1 MVKGDYKAGKRP
13 WFIVPNV
20 YTTGG
25 SWYWCAVCN
34 KNLGAGHEDTERHGR
49 KQQWAEWA
57 FVHDPLK
64 FQEEFSWVFGA
75 SPQATTPAPLADAT
89 FNPLA
94 QLSLRQA
101 LALLDEGQADTPEAA
116 LRRGPAQMAL
126 EDAPRHGPAQ
136 PNTPESLRHGPA
148 QPDTP
153 EAALGR
159 GPAQPN
165 TPEAALRLG
174 PAQPNTPEAALP
186 RGPAQVPEAVV
197 AAART
202 LFKPKACSVP
212 AVVPAAF
219 VAASLRQSLLAASA
233 KPVPVPPPAFVAAS
247 ANAVEM
253 RRQAIQQAA
262 QALLVSAGGSCL
274 GTGRGASAT
283 AASSDDACS
292 AEGPSAW
299 LGTGD
304 RVAHRADAHKA
315 FEAHQLA

>member
-136 PNTPESLRHGPA
+136 PNTPETLRHGPA

-165 TPEAALRLG
+165 TPEAALRRG
-174 PAQPNTPEAALP
+174 PAQPNTPEAAPRRVPVPAQPNTPEAALR
-186 RGPAQVPEAVV
+186 RGPAQMAF
-197 AAART
+197 AAAPRPVRHGPA
-202 LFKPKACSVP
+202 LPKPSQQP
-212 AVVPAAF
+212 EEE
-219 VAASLRQSLLAASA
+219 RA
-233 KPVPVPPPAFVAAS
+233 KPSQKPEEEEEEKNEEEIPWELARCMTKCWRDAQQS
-247 ANAVEM
+247 AGNHEAELRDAGPGADGSVDQRRVRP
-253 RRQAIQQAA
+253 RRQPGAA
-262 QALLVSAGGSCL
+262 
-274 GTGRGASAT
+274 GRGAKT
-283 AASSDDACS
+283 
-292 AEGPSAW
+292 PKP
-299 LGTGD
+299 
-304 RVAHRADAHKA
+304 HRRW
-315 FEAHQLA
+315 

>member
-116 LRRGPAQMAL
+116 LRRGPAQMAFAA
-126 EDAPRHGPAQ
+126 APRPVRHGPALPKPSQ
-136 PNTPESLRHGPA
+136 KPEEEEEKSEEEIPWELARCMTKCWRDAQQSAGNHEAELRDAGPGA
-148 QPDTP
+148 D
-153 EAALGR
+153 G
-159 GPAQPN
+159 
-165 TPEAALRLG
+165 
-174 PAQPNTPEAALP
+174 
-186 RGPAQVPEAVV
+186 
-197 AAART
+197 
-202 LFKPKACSVP
+202 SVDQRRVRP
-212 AVVPAAF
+212 
-219 VAASLRQSLLAASA
+219 
-233 KPVPVPPPAFVAAS
+233 
-247 ANAVEM
+247 
-253 RRQAIQQAA
+253 RRQPGAA
-262 QALLVSAGGSCL
+262 
-274 GTGRGASAT
+274 GRGAKT
-283 AASSDDACS
+283 
-292 AEGPSAW
+292 PKP
-299 LGTGD
+299 
-304 RVAHRADAHKA
+304 HRRW
-315 FEAHQLA
+315 